1 MKYMFKKE
9 YITENPKTTFFIL
22 ACLIN
27 IEFLLGPFAPTR
39 IDDRFDIGLIAMKGV
54 GHNLLKYGIHAWDPS
69 AIAGVVTSGSAG
81 FSMFH
86 PAVILAGFLPLWLVY
101 FLWNIFAAFGAG
113 YGMYLYS
120 TKVLKLSLLSSFL
133 GSLLLLATTLQYEG
147 FVATLSYSFPL
158 YLYCFERC
166 VNDMGISSK
175 WKYLLILVI
184 IFISTLPHMTIPFFP
199 VVHLAMI
206 LFLVRQANML
216 KKYLI
221 WFLLI
226 WLIYIIVQA
235 PTLYLLFS
243 EAQYSHRMEF
253 QRYWLNT
260 YYIGQYA
267 VDNIL
272 KPALNP
278 TLFTLLPTTLLI
290 ISAFFVRNRIVR
302 FWWGYCFILML
313 VLSITESA
321 FGMNLYKY
329 FGLLKPTRFSLLIP
343 FAFCLLSSYGIFF
356 LEQIY
361 KNEAPEGMFFRT
373 LKSGFIL
380 KRIFPAIIL
389 FLIALSTYLFFKNPT
404 VIWGII
410 ILCFLYFPLSMIFMY
425 YFVTPRF
432 KKNRDWREGIALLLL
447 LLFTLAAFR
456 AEFTLKYTLIPYNFY
471 FHNPTAEKIKSEFD
485 KSPESPFRAAVL
497 GWQGPYFLQYHG
509 LQTLDGNIGVYP
521 VRFKHYWEKV
531 IEPWLCKA
539 DKINTDY
546 FLYYGPKVYLCH
558 TKEAFI
564 EKDDLSYYRPQAN
577 LSLLALGNVKYIFSP
592 APIDNPETYNLSPY
606 LPDGEGEKEYIKFFN
621 LKKRVYSLKNS
632 FSFHALRELFSYI
645 LKEHPGFHMLHVVYV
660 LNNTLPR
667 AFMVNDWNIYETESN
682 ALSALSRMSVDEISR
697 KAVLIEK
704 EILKEELPMPWSDL
718 QWSAKVVSYKPD
730 YIKVA
735 ASANKDA
742 ILILTDNFH
751 RNWRAFVNGRPVNIF
766 PVYGTFRGVVVPGGN
781 STVEFKYHDKVLMCL
796 YFISLMGLIAIIV
809 LAILPRGLFQRA

>member
-1 MKYMFKKE
+1 MKYIFKKE
-9 YITENPKTTFFIL
+9 YLTRNPKAVFFIL
-22 ACLIN
+22 ACLMN
-27 IEFLLGPFAPTR
+27 IEFLLGPFAPVR
-39 IDDRFDIGLIAMKGV
+39 IDDRFDVGLVAMKGV
-54 GHNLLKYGIHAWDPS
+54 GHSLLKYGVHAWDPS

-86 PAVILAGFLPLWLVY
+86 PAVVLAGFLPLWLVY

-120 TKVLKLSLLSSFL
+120 TKVLKLSFLASFVGGVIML
-133 GSLLLLATTLQYEG
+133 GVPLQNDI
-147 FVATLSYSFPL
+147 VITLSYLFPL
-158 YLYCFERC
+158 YLYCFEGC
-166 VNDMGISSK
+166 ANDMGFRSK
-175 WKYLLILVI
+175 WKYILILVI
-184 IFISTLPHMTIPFFP
+184 IFIATLPHITIPFFP
-199 VVHLAMI
+199 VAHFAMI
-206 LFLVRQANML
+206 LLLVRPFCALRRQ
-216 KKYLI
+216 I
-221 WFLLI
+221 VWFLLI

-243 EAQYSHRMEF
+243 EAQYSHRIEF
-253 QRYWLNT
+253 QKYWLST
-260 YYIGQYA
+260 YYIGQWI

-272 KPALNP
+272 TRALNP
-278 TLFTLLPTTLLI
+278 NLFTLLPTALLVV
-290 ISAFFVRNRIVR
+290 SGFFLRNKNIR
-302 FWWGYCFILML
+302 FWWGFCLIFML
-313 VLSITESA
+313 IVSITESS
-321 FGMNLYKY
+321 FGMNL
-329 FGLLKPTRFSLLIP
+329 FGDIGLLVRVTRFVVITP

-356 LEQIY
+356 LEKIY
-361 KNEAPEGMFFRT
+361 KDEVPEGMLFRT
-373 LKSGFIL
+373 LKTEFIL
-380 KRIFPAIIL
+380 RRIFPAIIL

-404 VIWGII
+404 VIWGFIMT
-410 ILCFLYFPLSMIFMY
+410 CFLYLPIFLILIY
-425 YFVTPRF
+425 YFIITRL
-432 KKNRDWREGIALLLL
+432 KKHRDWHEGMALVLL

-509 LQTLDGNIGVYP
+509 LQTFDGNIGVYP

-606 LPDGEGEKEYIKFFN
+606 LPEGEGEKEYIKFFN
-621 LKKRVYSLKNS
+621 LKKKMYSLKNS
-632 FSFHALRELFSYI
+632 FSIYALKELFSYI
-645 LKEHPGFHMLHVVYV
+645 LKEHPGFHMPHVVYV

-667 AFMVNDWNIYETESN
+667 VFMVNDWNIYETESD
-682 ALSALSRMSVDEISR
+682 ALGALSRMSVDEISR

-704 EILKEELPMPWSDL
+704 EISKEDLPMPWPDL
-718 QWSAKVVSYKPD
+718 QWSAKVVSYEPD
-730 YIKVA
+730 SIKVA

-751 RNWRAFVNGRPVNIF
+751 RNWRAFVNGKLVNIF
-766 PVYGTFRGVVVPGGN
+766 PVYGPVSRVVVHGGN
-781 STVEFKYHDKVLMCL
+781 STVEFKYHDKVLMWL
-796 YFISLMGLIAIIV
+796 YFISLTGLIAIIV
-809 LAILPRGLFQRA
+809 LAILPRRL